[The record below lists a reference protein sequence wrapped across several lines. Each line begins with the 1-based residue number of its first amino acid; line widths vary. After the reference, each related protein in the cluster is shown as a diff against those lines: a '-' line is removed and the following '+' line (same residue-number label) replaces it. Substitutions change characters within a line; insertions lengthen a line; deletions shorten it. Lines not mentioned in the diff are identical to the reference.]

1 MNRRYD
7 YKAEKQE
14 EIITDEN
21 KKKKVFYICH
31 RIPLVLDISPV
42 VMSPNY
48 RGYDLLRARTKK
60 HHTSWTQWNVLI
72 KRDSS
77 LRNTTVRKL
86 KEEKSIHRMLNE
98 ASTISELR
106 IRILGVSST
115 RLLGDRAT
123 TSNYIGPVSPEE
135 EEENCENA
143 LRSKGHRPDN
153 LPTNLAN

>member
-1 MNRRYD
+1 MVGQPREGLRVKGPTAGLYSD
-7 YKAEKQE
+7 FLSFC
-14 EIITDEN
+14 
-21 KKKKVFYICH
+21 VL
-31 RIPLVLDISPV
+31 LVPTNPPIRP
-42 VMSPNY
+42 Y
-48 RGYDLLRARTKK
+48 
-60 HHTSWTQWNVLI
+60 
-72 KRDSS
+72 
-77 LRNTTVRKL
+77 
-86 KEEKSIHRMLNE
+86 SIALNE

-123 TSNYIGPVSPEE
+123 TSNYIGLVSPEE

>member
-1 MNRRYD
+1 
-7 YKAEKQE
+7 
-14 EIITDEN
+14 
-21 KKKKVFYICH
+21 
-31 RIPLVLDISPV
+31 
-42 VMSPNY
+42 MSPNY
-48 RGYDLLRARTKK
+48 RGYDLLRARTKN
-60 HHTSWTQWNVLI
+60 HHTNWTQWNALI
-72 KRDSS
+72 KRGSS

-86 KEEKSIHRMLNE
+86 KEEKSIHRILNE
-98 ASTISELR
+98 ASNISELR

-123 TSNYIGPVSPEE
+123 TSNYIGLVSPEE